1 MKIASENTAT
11 PSNIICI
18 IGVPEGEKRE
28 RGRNIFEEIIAKS
41 FLKLGKEIDIQD
53 QEAKKFQTR

>member
-1 MKIASENTAT
+1 MIGLIAKSFT
-11 PSNIICI
+11 
-18 IGVPEGEKRE
+18 GVLEGEKRE